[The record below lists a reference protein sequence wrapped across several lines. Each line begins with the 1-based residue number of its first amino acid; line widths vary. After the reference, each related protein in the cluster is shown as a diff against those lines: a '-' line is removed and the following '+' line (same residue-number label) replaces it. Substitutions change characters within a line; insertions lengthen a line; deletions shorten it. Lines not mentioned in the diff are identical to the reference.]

1 MANRKIQIKNNA
13 GDNLFPITK
22 KQCIDDFAHTHS
34 FIGNNIIPSGTV
46 TLSRSV
52 NVALSTISIGQI
64 IGVGTLPTRE
74 SKTVVTS
81 AINGASA
88 TFIGTINVDSNTTS
102 TDGTKYLEDA
112 TITGGEV
119 TPTISYMHFNA
130 GSAPTRAA
138 VNVVTGVSGGG
149 GSRTL
154 SYLHYT
160 APTATK
166 GSYTPAGS
174 VTVSRSAN
182 VVLAT
187 STISQITGVGSLPTR
202 SLFTYNT
209 LTVNGTGDHCTL
221 SVSSATAYQITG
233 VGTLPTKSGVSVA
246 IGVSTQPSFTGTFVG
261 TATTALVTSI
271 SGGSL
276 IANITS
282 TNGIQVVQDATFT
295 NASATTSTIS
305 QITDVGTNPS
315 LTFNSTS
322 SDGQAYVTNITHTS
336 PSLSKTT
343 KYLHPTVTGS
353 VSITTTTAPTTTVSS
368 ITGVGTLP
376 TMATVNVATGV
387 STQPNFTATFSGN
400 EVTPTGTVG
409 DVQ

>member
-1 MANRKIQIKNNA
+1 MANKKIQIKNNA
-13 GDNLFPITK
+13 GDNLFPVTK
-22 KQCIDDFAHTHS
+22 KQCIDDFSHTHS
-34 FIGNNIIPSGTV
+34 FTGNSITPSGTI
-46 TLSRSV
+46 TLSRSA
-52 NVALSTISIGQI
+52 NVALSTTSIGQI
-64 IGVGTLPTRE
+64 TGVGTLPTRE

-88 TFIGTINVDSNTTS
+88 TFTGTVSAGSNTTS
-102 TDGTKYLEDA
+102 TGGIKYVEDA
-112 TITGGEV
+112 IITTGGV
-119 TPTISYMHFNA
+119 TPTISYMHFSA

-174 VTVSRSAN
+174 VNRSTGVA
-182 VVLAT
+182 LST
-187 STISQITGVGSLPTR
+187 STISQITGVGSLPT
-202 SLFTYNT
+202 SAPFTYNT
-209 LTVNGTGDHCTL
+209 LTVSGTGDHCTL
-221 SVSSATAYQITG
+221 CVGSATAYQITG
-233 VGTLPTKSGVSVA
+233 LGSLPTKAGVTVA
-246 IGVSTQPSFTGTFVG
+246 TGVSTQPAFTFAG
-261 TATTALVTSI
+261 TATTALVTSV

-276 IANITS
+276 TANATS
-282 TNGIQVVQDATFT
+282 SGGIKVVSDASFT

-305 QITDVGTNPS
+305 QITGVGTNPS

-322 SDGQAYVTNITHTS
+322 SGGQAYVTNVTHTS

-343 KYLHPTVTGS
+343 KYLHPTVSGS

-376 TMATVNVATGV
+376 TMSTVNVATGV
-387 STQPNFTATFSGN
+387 STQPNFTATFSGKV
-400 EVTPTGTVG
+400 VTPTGTVG
-409 DVQ
+409 NVK